1 MIKHR
6 YTQALIIIALVGGV
20 FALGFYVGQERS
32 LSGVPSQF
40 LNTSNVENVDLAPFW
55 KAWKILDE
63 KFTPASS
70 TVEVVKNQ
78 EKIWGAIQGLTASY
92 KDPYT
97 VFFPPAESKMF
108 EEEISGSFGGI
119 GIEVGVQDGVLTVVA
134 PLKGTPA
141 ERAGVKA
148 GDKIIT
154 IGEIPASKLSS
165 DEAVK
170 LIRGEAGTPIVIT
183 FARKG
188 VNEPIVKTIV
198 IANIEVPTIETEIL
212 SEDIFVIELYS
223 FTATSANLFRGA
235 LREFVE
241 SGSNKLILDLRNNP
255 GGYLEAALDMASWFL
270 PAGKVVVTEDFGES
284 ISPKIYRSKGY
295 DIFNDNLKFVI
306 LVNEGSASASE
317 ILA

>member
-40 LNTSNVENVDLAPFW
+40 LNTSNVENVDLAAFW

-198 IANIEVPTIETEIL
+198 RANIEVPTIETEIL
-212 SEDIFVIELYS
+212 SEDIFVIDLYS
-223 FTATSANLFRGA
+223 FTATSPNLFRGA

-255 GGYLEAALDMASWFL
+255 GGYLEAALDMASWFCQ
-270 PAGKVVVTEDFGES
+270 
-284 ISPKIYRSKGY
+284 
-295 DIFNDNLKFVI
+295 
-306 LVNEGSASASE
+306 LVKW
-317 ILA
+317 